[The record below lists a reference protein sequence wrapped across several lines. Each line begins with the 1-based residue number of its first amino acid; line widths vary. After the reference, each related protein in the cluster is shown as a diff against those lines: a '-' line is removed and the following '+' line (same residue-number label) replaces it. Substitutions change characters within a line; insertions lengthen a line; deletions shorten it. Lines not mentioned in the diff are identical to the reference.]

1 MTFNMRTA
9 FFLYLFFPLFTFS
22 QIDHWETVV
31 LPSDDWKYLVPTSQP
46 NLNWNQ
52 LEFNASS
59 WNSGPSGFGFGDDD
73 DATVIFS
80 AMSVYIRKTFEITDA
95 SAVGSMVLDID
106 YDDGFVAY
114 LNGQEIARNLIFGE
128 NPEFDQPIEGSHEA
142 MLYQGYAPE
151 RFEVDPSLLNLG
163 KNILAVQVHNRSN
176 DSSDLSALPVLS
188 LGINNTS
195 TNYSTP
201 PSWFVTP
208 YVPVEVNFV
217 SSNLPIV
224 VIETN
229 QGQEIPNEPKIAATM
244 KIIYRD
250 AGARNFLTDV
260 SDASTLN
267 YDGAIK
273 IEVRGS
279 SSSIL
284 DKKQYAFT
292 PYDDLGEKINVSLL
306 DMPKENDWILN
317 GLAYDASFIRDFL
330 SYKLSNLIGNYAS
343 RGRYCEVVL
352 NGEFR
357 GIYVLQE
364 KLKADDS
371 RIDINKIKESQLTL
385 PKLTGGYITKADKN
399 EGFDTPAWYMGS
411 YGWGSVNYIH
421 EHPKPTTVQPEQN
434 EYIKGQFE
442 SLQNQVNPPS
452 NSSITSGY
460 PSVIDVPSFV
470 DFMILNEFASNADS
484 YQFSTFF
491 HKDRNG
497 KLRAGPIWDFNL
509 TFGNDLFSM
518 GFDRSKTDVWQL
530 LYGNM
535 GSFFWT
541 DLFNDPVFN
550 CYFRKRWQALT
561 APGMPL
567 NSSEI
572 FTFIDETTA
581 LISEAAQ
588 RQEILSGTTG
598 EFNQQISDIKTFISA
613 RIAWISMKLTEI
625 SESNNAFQCDNITT
639 PLLVISKINYNPLV
653 DAALDSDDYEFIEI
667 KNNST
672 STIDLTGI
680 YFGGLGLT
688 YQFENGAT
696 ISGGESIFLSNK
708 SESFLLRY
716 GFNSFGEFSRNL
728 SNDSEDLVLRD
739 AYGNIIDEVK
749 YKDVVPWP
757 EDADGNGSF
766 LKLVSVDLDNSL
778 ASSWVAQNDT
788 AENLSV
794 NAFQYENLISLAP
807 NPVSDKLKINSA
819 NGKISTI
826 TLWSVNGKL
835 YDTYNLNSH
844 QFELDMS
851 HFENGLYLLQI
862 QTDRASFVKKIIKN

>member
-1 MTFNMRTA
+1 MRQ
-9 FFLYLFFPLFTFS
+9 LYIVYLFFPLFTFA
-22 QIDHWETVV
+22 QIDHWESVV
-31 LPSDDWKYLVPTSQP
+31 LPGDIWNYLVPTSQP
-46 NLNWNQ
+46 NANWNQ
-52 LEFNASS
+52 SFFVSS
-59 WNSGPSGFGFGDDD
+59 IWSSGPSGFGFGDDD
-73 DATVIFS
+73 DATVIS
-80 AMSVYIRKTFEITDA
+80 PTMSVYIRKNIEITDV
-95 SAVGSMVLDID
+95 SAIEFMVLDID

-114 LNGQEIARNLIFGE
+114 LNGHEIARNLIFGE
-128 NPEFDQPIEGSHEA
+128 NPEFNQPSEGSHEA
-142 MLYQGYAPE
+142 MLYQDYAPE
-151 RFEVDPSLLNLG
+151 RFEVDTSLLNSG
-163 KNILAVQVHNRSN
+163 TNILAVQVHNRSN

-195 TNYSTP
+195 TDYRTP
-201 PSWFVTP
+201 PSWFVAP
-208 YVPVEVNFV
+208 YVPVTVNFQ

-224 VIETN
+224 VIDTD
-229 QGQEIPNEPKIAATM
+229 QEIPNEPKIDATM
-244 KIIYRD
+244 KIIYR
-250 AGARNFLTDV
+250 GEGERNLLTDV
-260 SDASTLN
+260 SNPSILD

-279 SSSIL
+279 SSSLL

-343 RGRYCEVVL
+343 RGRFCEVVL

-411 YGWGSVNYIH
+411 YGWGAVNYIH

-434 EYIKGQFE
+434 EYIQGQFE
-442 SLQNQVNPPS
+442 SLQNQVTPPS

-509 TFGNDLFSM
+509 TYGNDLFSM
-518 GFDRSKTDVWQL
+518 GFDRSQTDVWQF
-530 LYGNM
+530 LYENM
-535 GSFFWT
+535 GSYFWT

-567 NSSEI
+567 NSTEI
-572 FTFIDETTA
+572 FSFIDATTA

-588 RQEILSGTTG
+588 RQETLWGTTG

-639 PLLVISKINYNPLV
+639 PPLVISKINYNPLV

-749 YKDVVPWP
+749 YKDVLPWP

-766 LKLVSVDLDNSL
+766 LKLVSLDLDNSL
-778 ASSWVAQNDT
+778 ASSWIAQNDT

-794 NAFQYENLISLAP
+794 NAFQYGSFISVAP

-819 NGKISTI
+819 KGKISTI
-826 TLWSVNGKL
+826 QLWSVNGKL
-835 YDTYNLNSH
+835 FDTYNINNQ

-851 HFENGLYLLQI
+851 NFENGLYLLQI
-862 QTDRASFVKKIIKN
+862 QTDTESFVKKIIKN